1 MSHKIQTSG
10 IDDDDWD
17 LDDAQNQQKSA
28 QAAYVNTMGVQ
39 AQASKVQVGKVK
51 SGGLDDD
58 FDQLLEECG
67 AGDVIPQQDTTPA
80 KGSLA
85 TRSWMQS
92 SKE

>member
-1 MSHKIQTSG
+1 MNMPPSSGGTQNLGMSHKIQTSG

-17 LDDAQNQQKSA
+17 LDDAQNNQQKSA

-67 AGDVIPQQDTTPA
+67 AGDVIPDQHNTF
-80 KGSLA
+80 
-85 TRSWMQS
+85 
-92 SKE
+92 